1 MFKCNENVLPF
12 VWVLSQ
18 FLLLNIIFLVQS
30 NNMGYF
36 FVHRSCDAMA
46 TAAAVASSPTTTT
59 TTTTSIEQT
68 RSTTH
73 EKHTTT
79 IRTTE
84 EQATTSSANNE
95 TAEATS
101 SISTTGETSRFA
113 NTGRQHTTDS
123 NDDDEPR
130 LWNHRM
136 KSSSTYSSLAAKPR
150 TK

>member
-1 MFKCNENVLPF
+1 
-12 VWVLSQ
+12 
-18 FLLLNIIFLVQS
+18 
-30 NNMGYF
+30 MGF
-36 FVHRSCDAMA
+36 FVRRSCDAMA
-46 TAAAVASSPTTTT
+46 AAVAASSPTTTT

-84 EQATTSSANNE
+84 EQPTTSSANNE
-95 TAEATS
+95 PAEATS
-101 SISTTGETSRFA
+101 SISTIGESSRFA

-150 TK
+150 NKYATHAEEYLPCVDIAGNY